1 VRTDPDAPKHKGI
14 TWVICPMD
22 SPGIEV
28 RPIKTLAG
36 NADFCEVFYDNVR
49 IPLRNVVGKLN
60 DGWRVAMATLSFE
73 RGTAFMSE
81 QVRQSARMAELI
93 DVARRMPGP
102 GGQGRAIDD
111 DEIARRLARARA
123 EVEAMRAMTYRSL
136 SLAART
142 GMPGP
147 EASMIRLF
155 FSELIQR
162 IDRLAM
168 DIIGADGVDDFDP
181 NGSARNEWGEH
192 YLTGLSQ
199 TIGGGTKE
207 IQRNIIGERVLGLP
221 R

>member
-1 VRTDPDAPKHKGI
+1 DPNAARPHAGI
-14 TWVICPMD
+14 SWVICRMD
-22 SPGIEV
+22 SPGLDI

-36 NADFCEVFYDNVR
+36 NSDFCEVFYDNVR
-49 IPLRNVVGKLN
+49 IPLENVVGKLN

-81 QVRQSARMAELI
+81 QVRL
-93 DVARRMPGP
+93 ARRLDELVEVAQRVPGP
-102 GGQGRAIDD
+102 DGQGRAIDD
-111 DEIARRLARARA
+111 DEIARRLALAAA

-136 SLAART
+136 SVAART
-142 GMPGP
+142 GMPGA

-162 IDRLAM
+162 IEALAM
-168 DIIGADGVDDFDP
+168 EIIGADGIDGFTADGAPMADWP
-181 NGSARNEWGEH
+181 ER